1 MQRKVF
7 LLVTVLMLLCFSAA
21 AQEES
26 TPSSSTDYSIAA
38 IVNGEIITQ
47 DTLATSAQ
55 LVQIFQVIIQ
65 EFPALGQSLFATPE
79 GDALLYAYQLGVLD
93 TIISSRLVIQQAE
106 HHDIA
111 PDEKELE
118 EQVEEQ
124 LNQIIE
130 QNQLTIEQIEAI
142 LSEQGSSLDEYRQ
155 MVRESFAEQS
165 MAEDLYT
172 LITQPVAISS
182 EEISAYYQDH
192 EEEFAEEDGS
202 ISPLDEVREQIHE
215 DLLENAQ
222 ADAWNTWFDDVK
234 DRAEIEIFF

>member
-1 MQRKVF
+1 M
-7 LLVTVLMLLCFSAA
+7 LVTVLILLCFSTA

-26 TPSSSTDYSIAA
+26 TPSFSTDYSIAA

-65 EFPALGQSLFATPE
+65 EFPIFGQTLFTTPE
-79 GDALLYAYQLGVLD
+79 GDALLYAYQLGILD

-106 HHDIA
+106 QHDIV

-155 MVRESFAEQS
+155 MMRESFAEQT
-165 MAEDLYT
+165 MAQDLYT
-172 LITQPVAISS
+172 LITQSVAISS
-182 EEISAYYQDH
+182 EEISTYYQDH
-192 EEEFAEEDGS
+192 EEEFTAEDGS

-222 ADAWNTWFDDVK
+222 ANAWNTWFDDVK
-234 DRAEIEIFF
+234 DKAEIEILF